1 MFNIKI
7 QKMSEN
13 DLEKVM
19 QIESASFFS
28 DAWTQNSFKQ
38 DMINTEHRLCFVIL
52 EKTMLIGYAVLDIL
66 DEEYDLLKIA
76 IVVNKRKQ
84 GFATILFNY
93 ISSYAKIQRVKKI
106 SLLVRQSNITAKNL
120 YTKLGFKEVIIK
132 KHAYPDGEN
141 GIFMVT
147 NV

>member
-1 MFNIKI
+1 MFNTKI
-7 QKMSEN
+7 QKMEES
-13 DLEKVM
+13 DLQEVM
-19 QIESASFFS
+19 QIESASFNS

-38 DMINTEHRLCFVIL
+38 DMQNAEHRLCFVVI
-52 EKTMLIGYAVLDIL
+52 EKTTLIGYAVLDIL

-76 IVVNKRKQ
+76 IAVNKRKQ

-93 ISSYAKIQRVKKI
+93 INSYAKIQRVKKI
-106 SLLVRQSNITAKNL
+106 SLLVRQSNITAKDF
-120 YTKLGFKEVIIK
+120 YTKLGFKEIIIR

-141 GIFMVT
+141 GIFMIT